1 MALMTVKRHEMPRYA
16 DYLMLCRS
24 SSGVRN
30 PSRIRVIRRDPG
42 RAKSFWTGL
51 GICLDTRPEPA
62 ANHVEVADCGTDCVT
77 TRPKKNMVHPAWLE
91 HATFGFV
98 DQRSIQLSYGCR
110 QDGKQFK
117 VSGFRFQVSVA
128 VGRWV

>member
-1 MALMTVKRHEMPRYA
+1 MEEPK
-16 DYLMLCRS
+16 LC
-24 SSGVRN
+24 GQGWEFVL
-30 PSRIRVIRRDPG
+30 IRVRSPRQIM
-42 RAKSFWTGL
+42 SL
-51 GICLDTRPEPA
+51 
-62 ANHVEVADCGTDCVT
+62 EVADCGTDCVT
-77 TRPKKNMVHPAWLE
+77 THQKNMVHPAWLE

-128 VGRWV
+128 VGCWV